1 MEIRRH
7 PMDPGSPS
15 GVEWKWS
22 KSSIFNLQFQGAFMR
37 DRITPLLTEAQI
49 RARVQEMGAQLTRD
63 YAGQDLVVVGL
74 LNGVFPFFADL
85 VRSMDFD
92 FDVSFMQVAS
102 YGGGTE
108 STGEVHIL
116 KDLDRSIQ
124 GRHALVVE
132 DIVDTGLT
140 LFKVRNLLKD
150 REPQSLKIC
159 TLLDKPSRRK
169 IEVPVDYVGFTIEDH
184 FVVGYG
190 LDFDGKLRN
199 LPYVGVYHP

>member
-1 MEIRRH
+1 
-7 PMDPGSPS
+7 
-15 GVEWKWS
+15 
-22 KSSIFNLQFQGAFMR
+22 MR
-37 DRITPLLTEAQI
+37 ERVTPLLSEAQI
-49 RARVQEMGAQLTRD
+49 QVRVQELGAQLTRD
-63 YAGQDLVVVGL
+63 YAGKELVVIGL

-85 VRSMDFD
+85 VRAMDMD
-92 FDVSFMQVAS
+92 LDISFMQVAS

-124 GRHALVVE
+124 GFHALVVE

-140 LFKVRNLLKD
+140 LFKVGNLLKD
-150 REPQSLKIC
+150 REPLSLKIC

-169 IEVPVDYVGFTIEDH
+169 VQVPVDYVGFTIEDH

>member
-1 MEIRRH
+1 
-7 PMDPGSPS
+7 
-15 GVEWKWS
+15 
-22 KSSIFNLQFQGAFMR
+22 MR
-37 DRITPLLTEAQI
+37 DRITPLLSEAQI
-49 RARVQEMGAQLTRD
+49 RDRVQQLGAQLAED
-63 YAGQDLVVVGL
+63 YAGKDLVVVGL

-85 VRSMDFD
+85 VRAMAMDFD
-92 FDVSFMQVAS
+92 ISFMQVSS
-102 YGGGTE
+102 YGGGLE

-140 LFKVRNLLKD
+140 LFKVSNLLKD
-150 REPQSLKIC
+150 REPLSLKIC

-169 IEVPVDYVGFTIEDH
+169 VAVPVDYVGFTIEDH

-190 LDFDGKLRN
+190 LDLDGKLRN

>member
-1 MEIRRH
+1 
-7 PMDPGSPS
+7 
-15 GVEWKWS
+15 
-22 KSSIFNLQFQGAFMR
+22 MR
-37 DRITPLLTEAQI
+37 KRITPLLSEAQI
-49 RARVQEMGAQLTRD
+49 RARVAELGAQLTTD
-63 YAGQDLVVVGL
+63 YAGKDLVVVGL

-85 VRSMDFD
+85 VRAMDCD
-92 FDVSFMQVAS
+92 FDVGFMQVAS

-116 KDLDRSIQ
+116 KDFDNSIK
-124 GRHALVVE
+124 GRHALIVE

-140 LFKVRNLLKD
+140 VQKVRNLLKD

-159 TLLDKPSRRK
+159 TLLEKPSRRK
-169 IEVPVDYVGFTIEDH
+169 VTVPVDYVGFTIEDH

-190 LDFDGKLRN
+190 LDYNGKLRN

>member
-1 MEIRRH
+1 
-7 PMDPGSPS
+7 
-15 GVEWKWS
+15 
-22 KSSIFNLQFQGAFMR
+22 MR
-37 DRITPLLTEAQI
+37 ARVTPLLTEAQI
-49 RARVQEMGAQLTRD
+49 RSRVHELGAELTRD
-63 YAGQDLVVVGL
+63 YAGKDLIVIGL

-85 VRSMDFD
+85 VRSMELELE
-92 FDVSFMQVAS
+92 VGFMQVAS
-102 YGGGTE
+102 YGGGME

-116 KDLDRSIQ
+116 KDLDKSIQ

-140 LFKVRNLLKD
+140 LFKVRNLLQD
-150 REPQSLKIC
+150 REPLSLKIC

-169 IEVPVDYVGFTIEDH
+169 VEVPVDYVGFTIEDH

>member
-1 MEIRRH
+1 
-7 PMDPGSPS
+7 MDKDLLPDFQVQIPVS
-15 GVEWKWS
+15 GV
-22 KSSIFNLQFQGAFMR
+22 LMR
-37 DRITPLLTEAQI
+37 TRITPLVTEAQI
-49 RARVQEMGAQLTRD
+49 RARVQELGAQLTKD
-63 YAGQDLVVVGL
+63 YAGKDLVVIGL

-85 VRSMDFD
+85 VRAMDLD
-92 FDVSFMQVAS
+92 IDVSFMQVAS
-102 YGGGTE
+102 YGGGME

-140 LFKVRNLLKD
+140 LFKVGNLLKD
-150 REPQSLKIC
+150 REPLGLKIC

-169 IEVPVDYVGFTIEDH
+169 VEVPVDYIGFTIEDH

-190 LDFDGKLRN
+190 LDLDGKLRN

>member
-1 MEIRRH
+1 
-7 PMDPGSPS
+7 
-15 GVEWKWS
+15 
-22 KSSIFNLQFQGAFMR
+22 MR

-49 RARVQEMGAQLTRD
+49 RVRVQELGAQLTQD
-63 YAGQDLVVVGL
+63 YVGKDLVVIGL
-74 LNGVFPFFADL
+74 LNGVFPFIADL
-85 VRSMDFD
+85 VRAMDMD
-92 FDVSFMQVAS
+92 LNISFMQVAS

-116 KDLDRSIQ
+116 KDLDRGIR
-124 GRHALVVE
+124 GRHALIVE

-140 LFKVRNLLKD
+140 LFKVGNLLKD
-150 REPQSLKIC
+150 REPASLKVC

-169 IEVPVDYVGFTIEDH
+169 VQVPVDYVGFTIEDH

-190 LDFDGKLRN
+190 LDLDDKLRN

>member
-1 MEIRRH
+1 
-7 PMDPGSPS
+7 
-15 GVEWKWS
+15 
-22 KSSIFNLQFQGAFMR
+22 MR

-49 RARVQEMGAQLTRD
+49 QTRVRELGARLVAD
-63 YAGQDLVVVGL
+63 YAGKDLIMVGL

-85 VRSMDFD
+85 VRSMEMD
-92 FDVSFMQVAS
+92 FDVGFMQVSS

-116 KDLDRSIQ
+116 KDLDSSIQ
-124 GRHALVVE
+124 GRHALIVE

-140 LFKVRNLLKD
+140 LFKVRNLLRD
-150 REPQSLKIC
+150 REPASLRIC

-169 IEVPVDYVGFTIEDH
+169 IEVPVDHVGFTIEDH

-190 LDFDGKLRN
+190 LDFNGKLRN
-199 LPYVGVYHP
+199 LPYVGVFHP

>member
-1 MEIRRH
+1 
-7 PMDPGSPS
+7 
-15 GVEWKWS
+15 
-22 KSSIFNLQFQGAFMR
+22 MR
-37 DRITPLLTEAQI
+37 DRVTPLLSETQI
-49 RARVQEMGAQLTRD
+49 RTRVQELGAQLTSD
-63 YAGQDLVVVGL
+63 YAGKELVVIGL
-74 LNGVFPFFADL
+74 LNGVFPFIADL
-85 VRSMDFD
+85 VRAMELEL
-92 FDVSFMQVAS
+92 DVSFMQVTS
-102 YGGGTE
+102 YGGGMH

-116 KDLDRSIQ
+116 KDLDKSIQ

-150 REPQSLKIC
+150 REPLSLKIC

-169 IEVPVDYVGFTIEDH
+169 VEVPVDYVGFTIEDH

-190 LDFDGKLRN
+190 LDLDGKLRN

>member
-1 MEIRRH
+1 
-7 PMDPGSPS
+7 
-15 GVEWKWS
+15 
-22 KSSIFNLQFQGAFMR
+22 MR

-49 RARVQEMGAQLTRD
+49 RVRVQELGAQLTQD
-63 YAGQDLVVVGL
+63 YAGKDLVVIGL
-74 LNGVFPFFADL
+74 LNGVFPFIADL
-85 VRSMDFD
+85 VRAMDMD
-92 FDVSFMQVAS
+92 LNISFMQVAS

-116 KDLDRSIQ
+116 KDLDRGIQ
-124 GRHALVVE
+124 GRHALIVE

-140 LFKVRNLLKD
+140 LFKVGKLLRD
-150 REPQSLKIC
+150 REPASLKVC

-169 IEVPVDYVGFTIEDH
+169 VQVPVDYVGFTIEDH

-190 LDFDGKLRN
+190 LDLDDKLRN